1 MMFSSLRQID
11 FPLPAFRTVTQEDPG
26 DNQVTLEEITQTVRE
41 ETEETL
47 PHIPMTK
54 CPFEMTLNQLFY

>member
-1 MMFSSLRQID
+1 MMFLSLSQID

-41 ETEETL
+41 ETEDVAT
-47 PHIPMTK
+47 HS
-54 CPFEMTLNQLFY
+54 ND